1 VPKTLIFAIFRG
13 KFHIPLN
20 LFLSSK
26 PTRPDILPSEFPRLL
41 PDKRGLLWVGFTSEP
56 PEISQL
62 IIDELDIFLGRNYV
76 ITHHDNPVLSIE
88 EVRNASQCDPR
99 L

>member
-1 VPKTLIFAIFRG
+1 VPKTLIFALFRG

-26 PTRPDILPSEFPRLL
+26 PTRTDILPSEFPRLL
-41 PDKRGLLWVGFTSEP
+41 PDKRGLLWVVLHPSRQKYH
-56 PEISQL
+56 SL
-62 IIDELDIFLGRNYV
+62 LIDELDIFLGRNYV